1 MVPNDAM
8 SKEDS
13 ILSLGGT
20 PQKDIENRIFTIR
33 GVQVMLDRDLAE
45 VYQTDTRTL
54 KQAVRR
60 NSDRFPDDFMFELTD
75 QDIDSLVSQSVI
87 PSKSYFGGAKPFAF
101 TEQGVSMLASVI
113 RTPVAVE
120 TSIRIIRAF
129 VEMSKLIASN
139 ATLFLRLD
147 KLELKQTETNQKF
160 EQIFKA
166 LESKQLQPDKGIF
179 YDGQVFDAHTFISG
193 LIRNAKISIILI
205 DNYIDDTVFTL
216 FSKRKKGV
224 QVTFYTKNISKQ
236 LKLDAQKYN
245 TQYTPIDIKEL
256 KATHDRFL
264 IIDESERRPTELY
277 HIGASLKDLGKKWF
291 AFSKMDAEAITMLN
305 LLKNIS

>member
-1 MVPNDAM
+1 MVPHDAM
-8 SKEDS
+8 SKEDN
-13 ILSLGGT
+13 ILPLGGT

-33 GVQVMLDRDLAE
+33 SVQVMLDRDLAE

-60 NSDRFPDDFMFELTD
+60 NADRFPDDFMLELTD

-101 TEQGVSMLASVI
+101 TEQAECRPGVSMLASVI

-129 VEMSKLIASN
+129 VEMRKMIASN
-139 ATLFLRLD
+139 AALFLRLD
-147 KLELKQTETNQKF
+147 RLELKQTEADQKF

-193 LIRNAKISIILI
+193 LIRDAKTSIILI

-256 KATHDRFL
+256 KAAHDRFL
-264 IIDESERRPTELY
+264 IID
-277 HIGASLKDLGKKWF
+277 
-291 AFSKMDAEAITMLN
+291 
-305 LLKNIS
+305 

>member
-1 MVPNDAM
+1 M
-8 SKEDS
+8 SKENS
-13 ILSLGGT
+13 IL

-45 VYQTDTRTL
+45 LYQTDTRTL

-75 QDIDSLVSQSVI
+75 HDIDSLVSQSVI

-113 RTPVAVE
+113 RTPIAVE

-129 VEMSKLIASN
+129 VEMRKMIASN
-139 ATLFLRLD
+139 AALFLRLD
-147 KLELKQTETNQKF
+147 RLELKQTEADQKF

-166 LESKQLQPDKGIF
+166 LESKQIQPDKGIF

-193 LIRNAKISIILI
+193 LIRQAKTSIILI

-216 FSKRKKGV
+216 FTKRKKGV

-236 LKLDAQKYN
+236 LELDAQKYS
-245 TQYTPIDIKEL
+245 TQYTPIVIKEF
-256 KATHDRFL
+256 KAAHDRFL
-264 IIDESERRPTELY
+264 IIDETELY

-291 AFSKMDAEAITMLN
+291 AFSKMDAEAITILN
-305 LLKNIS
+305 LLKNKSNK